1 MGYSFIQLTC
11 LFFTRQNVVTLEEGK
26 LVQKQTCD
34 GRETTFERA
43 IVDGKLIMV
52 RNVTLFCLQ
61 IQVFFSFRLSSVLHV
76 TEIATKPFM

>member
-26 LVQKQTCD
+26 LVQKKTCD

-61 IQVFFSFRLSSVLHV
+61 IQVFS
-76 TEIATKPFM
+76 PFVFLVYCMLRK